1 MMKFTI
7 NFYSEEFEIESTN
20 DFHMFFAI
28 VTSKLNIEISNF
40 EDLEF
45 YYFNERN
52 QKFIIQDT
60 DSFNK
65 AFIFFINFKRSKSQK
80 HKPQN
85 PVIYTTI
92 SQNMENKIMESHL
105 SLKSLDLNSANFQN
119 RVEIQFPEKQENKDI
134 QAGIKELNEF
144 LDLKDQPS
152 NESIDL
158 EKNLNIKSNH
168 QNPNNFQNNIRDNSL
183 SEFNMNNNE
192 NGLKYK
198 MSGNLDFN
206 EKEEL
211 ILLEKSSELRN
222 SDERSKNNNKF
233 NLLEKS
239 INSDQNDRIS
249 NPNNHINT
257 IEDSVITENKIE
269 NILERER
276 ITMQKLLIENN
287 GEIVEGAKYI
297 SSLSEIDRE
306 KRRNLIES
314 TLNVDK
320 PEDNFEKIVKKL
332 DKFQPHD
339 LYVEYEIRR
348 DKNHEFQANKS
359 QNSKDNLIF
368 FENQESVKNQKSIA
382 SELNKNIVVKSD
394 DKKALAENS
403 NDQNISEITKSIQN
417 LIDEKLNLCK
427 QKIMINTE
435 KLLRENLEK
444 QNKKNFELIESL
456 KNKNSSVNSE
466 KVFMNNLNFNKTI
479 HKGVICDGCNKSP
492 IIGVRYKC
500 TVCDDFDL
508 CEDCEE
514 KYSDSHNHPFLK
526 IKSINHKNYLV
537 KCVLDEK
544 RNVDNNSKI
553 LNPKILSNISEK
565 NLETTDLPQEE
576 KTIIKDN
583 QNSNQNGNNY
593 VELEENFEGE
603 SIKQNCLTE
612 KNFIINEEEKEYD
625 NNVIKTSPSK
635 NSNSNKFFNGVKNI
649 FNKLPDTFGNLFK
662 KSENFSKY
670 NKICNQNNP
679 IQKRNSKYDQQI
691 KKIKEDYCIFNITD
705 EELIGFLEKANGDE
719 ALALELLSE
728 SINM

>member
-105 SLKSLDLNSANFQN
+105 SLKTLDLNSANFQN

-297 SSLSEIDRE
+297 SSL
-306 KRRNLIES
+306 
-314 TLNVDK
+314 
-320 PEDNFEKIVKKL
+320 F
-332 DKFQPHD
+332 
-339 LYVEYEIRR
+339 
-348 DKNHEFQANKS
+348 
-359 QNSKDNLIF
+359 
-368 FENQESVKNQKSIA
+368 
-382 SELNKNIVVKSD
+382 
-394 DKKALAENS
+394 
-403 NDQNISEITKSIQN
+403 
-417 LIDEKLNLCK
+417 
-427 QKIMINTE
+427 
-435 KLLRENLEK
+435 
-444 QNKKNFELIESL
+444 
-456 KNKNSSVNSE
+456 
-466 KVFMNNLNFNKTI
+466 
-479 HKGVICDGCNKSP
+479 
-492 IIGVRYKC
+492 
-500 TVCDDFDL
+500 
-508 CEDCEE
+508 
-514 KYSDSHNHPFLK
+514 
-526 IKSINHKNYLV
+526 
-537 KCVLDEK
+537 
-544 RNVDNNSKI
+544 
-553 LNPKILSNISEK
+553 
-565 NLETTDLPQEE
+565 
-576 KTIIKDN
+576 
-583 QNSNQNGNNY
+583 
-593 VELEENFEGE
+593 
-603 SIKQNCLTE
+603 
-612 KNFIINEEEKEYD
+612 
-625 NNVIKTSPSK
+625 
-635 NSNSNKFFNGVKNI
+635 
-649 FNKLPDTFGNLFK
+649 
-662 KSENFSKY
+662 
-670 NKICNQNNP
+670 
-679 IQKRNSKYDQQI
+679 
-691 KKIKEDYCIFNITD
+691 
-705 EELIGFLEKANGDE
+705 
-719 ALALELLSE
+719 
-728 SINM
+728 